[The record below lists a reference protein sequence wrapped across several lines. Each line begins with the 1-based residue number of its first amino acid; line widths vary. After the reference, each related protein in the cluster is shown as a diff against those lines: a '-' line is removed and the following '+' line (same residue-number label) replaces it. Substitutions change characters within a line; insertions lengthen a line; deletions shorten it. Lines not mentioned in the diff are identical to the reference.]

1 MAMDNI
7 NNFIKHNSKYKAL
20 QKPLEA
26 AEVCNTARQY
36 SEGGYEV
43 ISFRDGLLTLGTNS
57 PSQSANL
64 QAQSAQIIDTINKDL
79 GQEKVKKIRFKI
91 V

>member
-1 MAMDNI
+1 MDKI
-7 NNFIKHNSKYKAL
+7 DKFLKHNSKYKAL

-26 AEVCNTARQY
+26 AEVCHAARQY
-36 SEGGYEV
+36 SEGGYKV
-43 ISFRDGLLTLGTNS
+43 ISFRDGLLTLGVNS
-57 PSQSANL
+57 PGQSANL
-64 QAQSAQIIDTINKDL
+64 QAQSAQIIDTINKNL